1 MNCVARELDR
11 LPKGSIQNVWID
23 EHPDVIRPLLI
34 SDVSHVTLI
43 SHE

>member
-23 EHPDVIRPLLI
+23 EPPDVIIPLLI
-34 SDVSHVTLI
+34 
-43 SHE
+43 

>member
-1 MNCVARELDR
+1 MNWVAHQLDR
-11 LPKGSIQNVWID
+11 LPKDSIQNVWID
-23 EHPDVIRPLLI
+23 EPPDVIIPLLI